1 MKFELFPE
9 IDTKEKCQT
18 MAQSYNKLDCL
29 DDVSLKCFREAYV
42 IAKMS
47 AEQPVLITGDNGC
60 GKTGYAQL
68 MWGASPLRVRK
79 HKVPKML
86 TVNCAA
92 FPDSLII
99 AELFGNEKGAYT
111 GSTGK
116 REGKILAAGKKGCLF
131 LDEIG
136 ELSLLAQAMLLRFFQ
151 DHEIQP
157 LGADESITLDDPPKV
172 ICATNKDLRKEIEK
186 GRFREDLF
194 NRINKFHVHVPPL
207 KIRPKD
213 CLKNA
218 NNFLEN
224 FIKMQDGSIGIDTEW
239 LSTMQIDERFYKD
252 NLESGYAWP
261 GNFRELE
268 NRIFHTA
275 IKKVSNHERTI
286 KFSDL
291 FDEGFIESP
300 DHVDSETP
308 EFDLPKGPVLPSF
321 DLEAKLDEIRAD
333 FIDKAIKQCNG
344 EKTKAAKLLG
354 YNSYQKMDRRR
365 SKA

>member
-9 IDTKEKCQT
+9 IDTKEKCQE

-68 MWGASPLRVRK
+68 MWGASPIRK
-79 HKVPKML
+79 KKRKPLQML
-86 TVNCAA
+86 AVNCAA
-92 FPDSLII
+92 FSESLILC
-99 AELFGNEKGAYT
+99 ELFGNEKGAYT
-111 GSTGK
+111 GSISK
-116 REGKILAAGKKGCLF
+116 RDGKIKAACRKGCLF

-136 ELSLLAQAMLLRFFQ
+136 DLPLLAQAMLLRFFQ

-157 LGADESITLDDPPKV
+157 VGADEPIKLDDPPKV
-172 ICATNKDLRKEIEK
+172 ICATNKDLRKEIRE

-213 CLKNA
+213 CLQNA
-218 NNFLEN
+218 NNFLAN
-224 FIKMQDGSIGIDTEW
+224 FVKMQEGSLEVDTDW
-239 LSTMQIDERFYKD
+239 MRTMQIDDRFYKD

-300 DHVDSETP
+300 DRVDTETCN
-308 EFDLPKGPVLPSF
+308 FDLPNGPVLPTF

-354 YNSYQKMDRRR
+354 YSNYQKMDRRR